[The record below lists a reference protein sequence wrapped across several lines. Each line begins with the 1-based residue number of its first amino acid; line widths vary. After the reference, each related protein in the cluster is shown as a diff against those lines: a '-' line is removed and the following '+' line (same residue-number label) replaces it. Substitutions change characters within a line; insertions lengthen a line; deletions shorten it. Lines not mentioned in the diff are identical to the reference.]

1 MKKFKTGEENR
12 RTSLEGPTSK
22 LSEVSE
28 RDKKEWRGGEASVK

>member
-12 RTSLEGPTSK
+12 TSLEGPTSK
-22 LSEVSE
+22 VSE